1 MQSETQL
8 PEQTEEPQVDKIT
21 TIKVPTSLKD
31 ELDGIKEDD
40 QETYASVLDRLIH
53 SRTSPES
60 SPDAVTISIPRQV
73 YHIALMLLP
82 GNIADAI
89 RKGVR

>member
-1 MQSETQL
+1 MQSEEITQIEEQI
-8 PEQTEEPQVDKIT
+8 PEKPT
-21 TIKVPTSLKD
+21 TIKLPPSLKD
-31 ELDGIKEDD
+31 ELDTLKQDD

-53 SRTSPES
+53 TRTSPES
-60 SPDAVTISIPRQV
+60 SPEAVTISIPRQV

>member
-1 MQSETQL
+1 MQSEVPT
-8 PEQTEEPQVDKIT
+8 DKTT
-21 TIKVPTSLKD
+21 TIKLPTSLKD

-53 SRTSPES
+53 TRTSPES

>member
-1 MQSETQL
+1 MQSEET
-8 PEQTEEPQVDKIT
+8 TDKIT

-53 SRTSPES
+53 TRKSPES
-60 SPDAVTISIPRQV
+60 DSNAVTLSIPRQA
-73 YHIALMLLP
+73 YQMALMLLP
-82 GNIADAI
+82 GNVADVL

>member
-1 MQSETQL
+1 MQSEEIT
-8 PEQTEEPQVDKIT
+8 DKIT

-53 SRTSPES
+53 TRPSPES
-60 SPDAVTISIPRQV
+60 TKDAVMITIPRQV
-73 YHIALMLLP
+73 YHMALMLLP
-82 GNIADAI
+82 GNIADVL

>member
-1 MQSETQL
+1 MQSE
-8 PEQTEEPQVDKIT
+8 EPTDKTT
-21 TIKVPTSLKD
+21 TIKLPASLKD

-40 QETYASVLDRLIH
+40 QETYASVLNRLIH
-53 SRTSPES
+53 TRESPES
-60 SPDAVTISIPRQV
+60 TKDSVIISIPRKV

>member
-1 MQSETQL
+1 MQSEET
-8 PEQTEEPQVDKIT
+8 TDKIT

-53 SRTSPES
+53 SRKSPES

-73 YHIALMLLP
+73 YHMTLMLLP
-82 GNIADAI
+82 GNVADVL
-89 RKGVR
+89 RKGVK